1 MEQESKKDILKTIT
15 RYAQAG
21 EWNKVIK
28 GYEELL
34 GRDQNDISLH
44 NSLGDAY
51 AKTDEHRKAFEHYL
65 TVLNDYQKTKQVSK
79 INFLYKKIV
88 KLNPRKF
95 DLEGKALHEK
105 LTQIVNAQ
113 ALYDKEDYDN
123 SIPALKEAI
132 KLDPFNIDL
141 FMRLGDVC
149 EKKMLIG
156 DAVEAYVKL
165 LRILI
170 EKEMFEEAFAA
181 AEKILTLDKGNI
193 DAKAIL
199 AESYIIKGD
208 KEKGEQ
214 AFNEIL
220 FFIKEKN
227 FIAQGKEVAKKAMD
241 YSLLIGREY
250 YAYFLFK
257 DNKIDEAKRILS
269 EAYDLTMEEKLL
281 FGKIYFKTLDFDKA
295 KDIFLSLSPDLI
307 QNNIEI
313 NELLGDIFLKL
324 REYKKSS
331 IYYFTAVKLL
341 LNKNMLDAALV
352 MGNKVINVDSDNIEL
367 HEIMANIY
375 LKKGMKN
382 NLIDEYT
389 RLAALYDKLNRK
401 EDAMKIRQM
410 LTKLKII

>member
-34 GRDQNDISLH
+34 ERDQNDISLH

-65 TVLNDYQKTKQVSK
+65 KVLNDYQKTKQVSK

-113 ALYDKEDYDN
+113 SLYDKEDYDN

-132 KLDPFNIDL
+132 KLDPFNMDL

-181 AEKILTLDKGNI
+181 AEKILTLDKENI

-227 FIAQGKEVAKKAMD
+227 FIAQGKDIAKKAMD
-241 YSLLIGREY
+241 YSLPIGRE
-250 YAYFLFK
+250 
-257 DNKIDEAKRILS
+257 
-269 EAYDLTMEEKLL
+269 
-281 FGKIYFKTLDFDKA
+281 
-295 KDIFLSLSPDLI
+295 
-307 QNNIEI
+307 
-313 NELLGDIFLKL
+313 
-324 REYKKSS
+324 
-331 IYYFTAVKLL
+331 
-341 LNKNMLDAALV
+341 
-352 MGNKVINVDSDNIEL
+352 
-367 HEIMANIY
+367 
-375 LKKGMKN
+375 
-382 NLIDEYT
+382 
-389 RLAALYDKLNRK
+389 
-401 EDAMKIRQM
+401 
-410 LTKLKII
+410 